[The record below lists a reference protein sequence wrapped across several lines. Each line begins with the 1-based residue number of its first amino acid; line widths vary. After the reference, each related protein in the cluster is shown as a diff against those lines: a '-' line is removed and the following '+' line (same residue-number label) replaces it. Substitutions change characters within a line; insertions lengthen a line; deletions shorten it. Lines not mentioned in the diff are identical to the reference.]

1 MYRNSMG
8 YSRAEVKAM
17 IDRQHSPIHL
27 AAYLGLQSF
36 FVCVCECM
44 CVCMFVCVYMCVC
57 MCVYLCICVRECECV
72 YV

>member
-36 FVCVCECM
+36 SVCVCECM
-44 CVCMFVCVYMCVC
+44 YVYVCICA
-57 MCVYLCICVRECECV
+57 CVYLFVNV
-72 YV
+72 